1 MRTPA
6 IRAGRSHGRVRLLP
20 EQVQNVSHTGSA
32 SSVQEA
38 ELSLPEN
45 VPFQSR
51 DFLHRAA
58 RAYWQF
64 VGRVSLGLI
73 RVVYAEEHQSVVL
86 FAQPL
91 SLLRFRRAD
100 YDIGEDRGTVTWPIE
115 RGLLVARDGRG
126 HGFLRMSIERVD
138 DDLAD
143 GRILVHVRMEVQNF
157 YPWLRGAGRFARF
170 GSWLYSQT
178 QLRIHRIVTR
188 GFLRSL
194 ANLDLPPSEVG
205 RIHSEIDATR

>member
-1 MRTPA
+1 VRV
-6 IRAGRSHGRVRLLP
+6 RAARADAWSGQVRLLP
-20 EQVQNVSHTGSA
+20 EQVQNVSRTGSA

-38 ELSLPEN
+38 EILLPEA
-45 VPFQSR
+45 VSFPSR

-58 RAYWQF
+58 RAY
-64 VGRVSLGLI
+64 GRFLNQVSLGLI

-91 SLLRFRRAD
+91 SLLRFCPPD
-100 YDIGEDRGTVTWPIE
+100 YELGEDRGTVIWPIE

-126 HGFLRMSIERVD
+126 QGLLKMSIERLHRD
-138 DDLAD
+138 IAN
-143 GRILVHVRMEVQNF
+143 GRALFHVRMEVQNF
-157 YPWLRGAGRFARF
+157 YPWLRGTGRFARF

-178 QLRIHRIVTR
+178 QLRVHRMVTR

-194 ANLDLPPSEVG
+194 ANLDLPPAEVG
-205 RIHSEIDATR
+205 RNHSEIDAAR